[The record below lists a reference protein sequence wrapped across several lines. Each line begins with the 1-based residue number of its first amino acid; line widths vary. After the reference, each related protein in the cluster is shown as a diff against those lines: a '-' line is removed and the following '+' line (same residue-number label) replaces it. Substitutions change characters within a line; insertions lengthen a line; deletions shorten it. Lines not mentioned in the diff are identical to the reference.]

1 MTRSTTTAAT
11 RQGMRPS
18 TESEEEVESY
28 DIVDPKADA
37 IAESLRA
44 FGYSLPDA
52 VADLVDN
59 SLSVGSKHIAVT
71 FWWDGPKSWIRVK
84 DDGRGMTGRDLVEA
98 MRMGSR
104 NPREPREPTDLG
116 RFGLGL
122 KTASFSQCRRV
133 VVRSRAKDCGEET
146 RCWDLDVIERTKKWA
161 LLRRVSDPS
170 GDKALGHFPEGKSGT
185 VVLWQALD
193 RVVSNSPTSDRSAQS
208 LFLGAAR
215 DVGEHLG
222 MVFHRFLSGKD
233 AIELTLND
241 KARIEPWDPFLT
253 NEPSTQPLPPETFGS
268 GPKTVVVRPFIL
280 PHQSKIP
287 EEVFKSA
294 SGQRGWNAQQGFY
307 IYRNRRLISPG
318 GWLGMY
324 HQEEHYKLARIQVD
338 IGNDLDSEW
347 QIDVR
352 KARAHPPDELRRELR
367 RIAEATRRRAVEVYR
382 HRGKNLLR
390 QGAGISETFVW
401 AVRQQGNKTVYRIN
415 REYPLIHRVLDGHPA
430 TRDEVGRVLRLI
442 EETIPVPYI
451 LGAFAENAG
460 QQGGPFEGAETELT
474 SMIGEA
480 VKVLAAS
487 GLRGADLKR
496 AIVALEP
503 FHDHS
508 DLIEAAIMDSR
519 KKGG

>member
-1 MTRSTTTAAT
+1 MTKGTPVNTAAN
-11 RQGMRPS
+11 
-18 TESEEEVESY
+18 ESSAGPIDGQESSRF
-28 DIVDPKADA
+28 DIVDPRADA

-44 FGYSLPDA
+44 FGYSLADA
-52 VADLVDN
+52 IADLVDN
-59 SLSVGSKHIAVT
+59 SLSVGSKRVDIA
-71 FWWDGPKSWIRVK
+71 FWWEGPSSWIRIK
-84 DDGRGMTGRDLVEA
+84 DDGHGMSDQELVEA
-98 MRMGSR
+98 MRMGTR

-133 VVRSRAKDCGEET
+133 VVRSRAKGGGEVT
-146 RCWDLDVIERTKKWA
+146 RCWDLDVIEKTKKWA
-161 LLRRVSDPS
+161 LLRGVPDSS
-170 GDKALGHFPEGKSGT
+170 GDQALGHFLEGESGT

-193 RVVSNSPTSDRSAQS
+193 RVVSNAPTSDRNAQS

-222 MVFHRFLSGKD
+222 MVFHRFMSGKD
-233 AIELTLND
+233 AIELTLNE
-241 KARIEPWDPFLT
+241 KAKIQPWDPFLT

-294 SGQRGWNAQQGFY
+294 SGQRGWNSQQGFY

-352 KARAHPPDELRRELR
+352 KARAHPPDELQRELR
-367 RIAEATRRRAVEVYR
+367 RVAEATRRRAVEVYR

-390 QGAGISETFVW
+390 QGAGTSETFVW

-415 REYPLIHRVLDGHPA
+415 REHPLIHCVLDGHPA
-430 TRDEVGRVLRLI
+430 TKDEVGRVLRLI

-460 QQGGPFEGAETELT
+460 QQGTPYEGAEADLIT
-474 SMIGEA
+474 MVKVA

-496 AIVALEP
+496 ALVALEP
-503 FHDHS
+503 LHDHP
-508 DLIEAAIMDSR
+508 DLIEAAMMEF
-519 KKGG
+519 KKEGG